1 MFLYFQFSSVTQ
13 SCLTLCDP
21 MDCSTPGLPV
31 LSPTLRTCS
40 NSCPLSPWG
49 HPNISFSIVPF
60 SSCLQSFPYSG
71 SFPMNQFFSS
81 GGQYILYYTKWQL
94 CHISVIRIIIIINI
108 LSNSQIMQVFKE
120 KWRQIKLLN
129 IHRSL

>member
-31 LSPTLRTCS
+31 LSPALRTCS
-40 NSCPLSPWG
+40 NSCPSSLWG
-49 HPNISFSIVPF
+49 HPNISSSIVPF
-60 SSCLQSFPYSG
+60 SSCLQSFPASG
-71 SFPMNQFFSS
+71 SFPMNQFSS
-81 GGQYILYYTKWQL
+81 GGQCILYYTKWQL
-94 CHISVIRIIIIINI
+94 CHISVIRIIIIIST